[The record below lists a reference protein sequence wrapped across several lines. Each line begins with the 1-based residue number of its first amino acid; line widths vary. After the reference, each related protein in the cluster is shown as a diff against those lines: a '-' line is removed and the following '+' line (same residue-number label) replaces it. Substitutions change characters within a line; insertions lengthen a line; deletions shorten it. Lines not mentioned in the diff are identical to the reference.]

1 MGDADRLTIS
11 RVVGVGL
18 TLWLVGAADPG
29 TADPGTGAV
38 ALGALGLVVAT
49 AAVTVLELLTGR
61 LRRQVARRARSL
73 PVALVVAVGWT
84 GATLWLGAGAAA
96 AGGLPTGLPMTG
108 AALGGALVPVL
119 TGLITPL
126 VRRAG

>member
-18 TLWLVGAADPG
+18 TLWLVGAVDPG
-29 TADPGTGAV
+29 PDAAGR
-38 ALGALGLVVAT
+38 GALGLLGAT
-49 AAVTVLELLTGR
+49 VIVTVLELLTGR

-73 PVALVVAVGWT
+73 PIALILAVGWT

-96 AGGLPTGLPMTG
+96 AAGLPIGLSMTT
-108 AALGGALVPVL
+108 AALGGALAPVL
-119 TGLITPL
+119 TGLIIPL